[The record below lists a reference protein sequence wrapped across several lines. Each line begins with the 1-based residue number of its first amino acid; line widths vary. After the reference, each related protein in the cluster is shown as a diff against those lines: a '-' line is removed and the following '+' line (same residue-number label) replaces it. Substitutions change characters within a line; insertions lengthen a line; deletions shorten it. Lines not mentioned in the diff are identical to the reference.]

1 MATQCWWGGRGGAGV
16 IFHNAMDDI
25 PGGKSGISLTVYS
38 INRATNSLPCQTAYP
53 AARQTGQGWSAS
65 SKATYGNPVVVTE
78 GVYIWGNTGSETTD
92 PYYVGLDQYA
102 PDDCG
107 NHELVGNFLIQGRD
121 YFVGTAK
128 PNYSLTSIRTR
139 YIPHSRLRVG
149 ALPLLRTRHPHR
161 RI

>member
-1 MATQCWWGGRGGAGV
+1 M
-16 IFHNAMDDI
+16 
-25 PGGKSGISLTVYS
+25 
-38 INRATNSLPCQTAYP
+38 
-53 AARQTGQGWSAS
+53 
-65 SKATYGNPVVVTE
+65 TE